1 MIILSDAS
9 EFDRLYTHK
18 FYQQNDVCLS
28 YSKPIKKG
36 FVEKSKTL
44 PETGRDNTYSSR
56 VLDGALPKAIQYY
69 RMWFRFLKL
78 ALECE
83 QKQIEVVIS
92 PNTYTK
98 RTDQENLSGGV
109 TYHVPRQTQF
119 LTVNREVYAEW
130 DLDDV
135 LTQTFDKWWKSHKHL
150 FQASLPEIIET
161 KNIKA
166 DEHHVYLKI
175 DKRQNWQDLIP
186 YLSEHLRPLINQP
199 HKYQVKGKGRS
210 DQLTNRYNAVVCSMH
225 GMSAKDIFT
234 AREGYIRAPNEKGD
248 RVDVGGSL
256 AVTETKSGQLK
267 YSSAFQRQYKGG
279 IFHLLEVCEGRFGK
293 GFI

>member
-1 MIILSDAS
+1 MIPLSNAS
-9 EFDRLYTHK
+9 DFDKLYTHK
-18 FYQQNDVCLS
+18 FYQHNDVVLS
-28 YSKPIKKG
+28 YSKPIKKS
-36 FVEKSKTL
+36 FVVNNKSL
-44 PETGRDNTYSSR
+44 PETGRDKTYSSR
-56 VLDGALPKAIQYY
+56 VSDGALPKAIQYY

-83 QKQIEVVIS
+83 QKQIEVVVS

-98 RTDQENLSGGV
+98 RTDLKDLQGRV

-119 LTVNREVYAEW
+119 ISVNRELYIDW

-135 LTQTFDKWWKSHKHL
+135 LIQTFDKWWKSHKHL

-161 KNIKA
+161 KNIKT
-166 DEHHVYLKI
+166 DENHVYLKI
-175 DKRQNWQDLIP
+175 DKCQNWQDLIP
-186 YLSEHLRPLINQP
+186 YLSEHLRPLINQT
-199 HKYQVKGKGRS
+199 HRYQVKGKGRS
-210 DQLTNRYNAVVCSMH
+210 DQLTNRYNAVVCAMH

-234 AREGYIRAPNEKGD
+234 AREGYMRAPNEKGT
-248 RVDVGGSL
+248 RVDAGGSL
-256 AVTETKSGQLK
+256 AITETKKGQLK

-293 GFI
+293 GY